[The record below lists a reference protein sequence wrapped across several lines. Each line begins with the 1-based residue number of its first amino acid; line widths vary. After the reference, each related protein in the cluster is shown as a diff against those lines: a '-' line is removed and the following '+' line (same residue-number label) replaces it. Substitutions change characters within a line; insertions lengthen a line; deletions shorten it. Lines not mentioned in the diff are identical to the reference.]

1 MWAQIQGY
9 EGLYEVSDSGDVRSM
24 NYNHT
29 GEPRILTPK
38 KHSSGY
44 NTVVLCKNSEK
55 KNKSIHILVA
65 QAFVDN
71 PDSKP
76 QVNHK
81 DGNKENNNAN
91 NLEWVTASENIHHS
105 FEVLGKQSP
114 NKGRFGESHYAS
126 VRISQYSL
134 TGHFVK
140 QWNCISDAAREI
152 GCQPSQIINNIK
164 GRSKTCRGYMW
175 RYEKCAMIDDS
186 PVKFRKTHK
195 NTGL

>member
-1 MWAQIQGY
+1 MWKPIQGY
-9 EGLYEVSDSGDVRSM
+9 EGLYDVSDSGDVRSL

-38 KHSSGY
+38 RHSSGY

-71 PDSKP
+71 PDGKP

-81 DGNKENNNAN
+81 DGDRQNNHAD

-114 NKGRFGESHYAS
+114 NKGRIGKSHYAAMS
-126 VRISQYSL
+126 VSQYSL
-134 TGHFVK
+134 TGQFVK
-140 QWNCISDAAREI
+140 RWDCISDAAREI
-152 GCQPSQIINNIK
+152 GCSPCQIINNIK
-164 GRSKTCRGYMW
+164 GRSKTCHGYMW
-175 RYEKCAMIDDS
+175 RYEECAEIDDS
-186 PVKFRKTHK
+186 PVQSRKTHK
-195 NTGL
+195 KAGL